1 MNNNWKVLDSI
12 DQLKE
17 IVEKS
22 NEKTQVLFKH
32 STTCGIS
39 HGAKSRLEE
48 GWDFGDEDM
57 DFYYLDLLS
66 FRAISNDIAERFS
79 VTHQSPQI
87 IVIKDGKA
95 TFNNSHHSISAQSLK
110 EGILV

>member
-1 MNNNWKVLDSI
+1 MNKDWKVLDNSE
-12 DQLKE
+12 QLND

-22 NEKTQVLFKH
+22 KEKTQVLFKH

-48 GWDFGDEDM
+48 GWNFDEEDM

-66 FRAISNDIAERFS
+66 YRNVSNEIASKFN

-87 IVIKDGKA
+87 IVIKNGEA
-95 TFNNSHHSISAQSLK
+95 TFNNSHHSISSDSLK
-110 EGILV
+110 EGLTV

>member
-1 MNNNWKVLDSI
+1 MNDNWKTLDSI
-12 DQLKE
+12 EQLTD
-17 IVEKS
+17 IIKS
-22 NEKTQVLFKH
+22 SAEKTQVIFKH

-48 GWDFGDEDM
+48 GWNFSDEDM

-66 FRAISNDIAERFS
+66 FRNVSNEIADLLK

-87 IVIKDGKA
+87 IVIKDGIA
-95 TFNNSHHSISAQSLK
+95 TFNNSHHAISADSLS
-110 EGILV
+110 EGLN